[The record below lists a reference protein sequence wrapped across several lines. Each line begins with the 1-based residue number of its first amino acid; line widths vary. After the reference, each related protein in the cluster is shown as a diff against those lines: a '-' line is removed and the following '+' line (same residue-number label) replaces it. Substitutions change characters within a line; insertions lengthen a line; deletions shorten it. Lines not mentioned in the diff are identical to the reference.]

1 MEGTTLKLIV
11 EITTTMAIMFT
22 TVVTTKGIHLP
33 EAMGITYLI
42 WNHLFSLEDLLKI
55 NSRMPF
61 CVLDDGHVTIAMLQ
75 PL

>member
-1 MEGTTLKLIV
+1 
-11 EITTTMAIMFT
+11 
-22 TVVTTKGIHLP
+22 
-33 EAMGITYLI
+33 MGITYLI